1 MAMTSENVIRS
12 VLMTVLF
19 VLSLGRLLILY
30 RFALVWPWHKIDL
43 ALCALPCIFFAL
55 LTGLFWSNRFPTW
68 GEVLFWVTLIFPP
81 LHAYLPIIFQQRENR
96 NTPRL
101 MRIMYPSFAALSTL
115 AKEAFSLVGAFV
127 LSSVHP
133 GDLFVLSVDYLGIAA
148 WYWLLFR
155 QSTLGRA
162 RLRCISCYL
171 SVVALLLLVVAIIG
185 VLGKKWIFSL
195 EIELVLA
202 LVSSLQLTK

>member
-81 LHAYLPIIFQQRENR
+81 LHAQRENR

>member
-1 MAMTSENVIRS
+1 MSDGVFKLLMLSQKTYGLQSIMAMTSENVIRS

-81 LHAYLPIIFQQRENR
+81 LHA
-96 NTPRL
+96 
-101 MRIMYPSFAALSTL
+101 
-115 AKEAFSLVGAFV
+115 VGRPYIK
-127 LSSVHP
+127 L
-133 GDLFVLSVDYLGIAA
+133 D
-148 WYWLLFR
+148 
-155 QSTLGRA
+155 
-162 RLRCISCYL
+162 
-171 SVVALLLLVVAIIG
+171 
-185 VLGKKWIFSL
+185 
-195 EIELVLA
+195 
-202 LVSSLQLTK
+202 